1 MREMKLIIK
10 KVITI
15 LLTATVVLAACGCN
29 AGKYSYIDE
38 DKLLIVTTLFPQ
50 YDFARQIA
58 GDKAEVVLLLSPG
71 MEAHDFEPTPSDI
84 ILINKADLFIY
95 TGDEMEPWVAT
106 ILESIDNPE
115 LNVLDVSEG
124 IEVIC
129 EEENH
134 DHNHVYG
141 DEDDH
146 AEKDGHNEEDES
158 DSHEGEDEHDEE
170 DHQDENII
178 FGEDGQGHD
187 HDHDHSHSADPHIW
201 TSPVNAMKMVEA
213 VEQAIIELDGSN
225 EEQYKENAHNYIH
238 QLEDIDRQFRD
249 IVASADSHTIYFGG
263 RFAMSYFAEE
273 YDLNY
278 AAAFDS
284 CQAESEPS
292 ARLIVKIIEKMRED
306 GAKYIF
312 YEEMTDPKAARI
324 IAEEIGGEILLLHSC
339 HNVSKTE
346 MENGVTY
353 VSLMKQNVEH
363 IRRALSEI

>member
-1 MREMKLIIK
+1 MNEMKLIIK
-10 KVITI
+10 KIITI
-15 LLTATVVLAACGCN
+15 FLATTVVLTVCGCS

-58 GDKAEVVLLLSPG
+58 GDNAEVVLLLSPG

-95 TGDEMEPWVAT
+95 TGDEMEPWVDT
-106 ILESIDNPE
+106 ILESIDNPD

-124 IEVIC
+124 IELIC

-134 DHNHVYG
+134 EHNHVHDNEKHTENETHTG
-141 DEDDH
+141 DGEIKDH
-146 AEKDGHNEEDES
+146 
-158 DSHEGEDEHDEE
+158 EDEHE
-170 DHQDENII
+170 DAEHQDENII
-178 FGEDGQGHD
+178 FGESE

-213 VEQAIIELDGSN
+213 IEEAIIELDGGN
-225 EEQYKENAHNYIH
+225 EELYKENAHSYIH
-238 QLEDIDRQFRD
+238 QLEDIDEQFRA
-249 IVASADSHTIYFGG
+249 IVESADNHTIYFGG
-263 RFAMSYFAEE
+263 RFALAYFADE
-273 YDLNY
+273 YDLTY

-306 GAKYIF
+306 GAKYVF
-312 YEEMTDPKAARI
+312 YEEMTDPRAARI
-324 IAEEIGGEILLLHSC
+324 IAEEIDGEILLLHSC
-339 HNVSKTE
+339 HNVSKAE
-346 MENGVTY
+346 MEAGVSY
-353 VSLMKQNVEH
+353 VSLMKQNVEN
-363 IRRALSEI
+363 IRRALTEISE